1 MATEPTSLP
10 DLKRIHLGADGNTVA
25 PQACLERTQNESYLG
40 LATFASSVL
49 IIHHAWLSY
58 YFFYATAALHK
69 SSSSLI
75 EIDTEATEVVISP
88 MHSSS
93 SGTTRNKSGTKL
105 QWTMRVL
112 IAFLGSVDRSTSD
125 RGPISSMMQMPMQ
138 WMNWN

>member
-1 MATEPTSLP
+1 MGTAEATLWVPVATEPTSLP

-93 SGTTRNKSGTKL
+93 SGTTRNKSG
-105 QWTMRVL
+105 
-112 IAFLGSVDRSTSD
+112 SVDRSTSC
-125 RGPISSMMQMPMQ
+125 RSPISSMMQMPM
-138 WMNWN
+138 